1 MVAAAT
7 EMGANSAATVS
18 VRMASEVTST
28 RFTVSSL
35 MISIGLVI
43 GHPGCAA
50 WKTLNLGEV
59 VALMFAG
66 LGG

>member
-7 EMGANSAATVS
+7 EVGANSAATVS
-18 VRMASEVTST
+18 ARIASEVTSA

-50 WKTLNLGEV
+50 QKTVNLGEV
-59 VALMFAG
+59 VVQVFAG

>member
-1 MVAAAT
+1 MAAAAT

-18 VRMASEVTST
+18 VRMASEVASA

-50 WKTLNLGEV
+50 QKTVNLGEV
-59 VALMFAG
+59 VVQVFAG